1 MDQAHHGSGFEFS
14 VAELL
19 YVFDVALIHLT
30 PTSYKII
37 QTVVWFCE
45 WRRCCA
51 NRHFWRFLHS
61 RKVIQGIVT
70 FTGKHNNKVVSNL
83 PDSVSEWKMRFFYAC
98 SKEAGRRGVVLIWGV
113 PDWWRERL
121 PDVVET
127 ASVELETS

>member
-1 MDQAHHGSGFEFS
+1 MRFEFS

-19 YVFDVALIHLT
+19 YVFNVAPIHLT
-30 PTSYKII
+30 PTSCKII

-51 NRHFWRFLHS
+51 NRHFWRFLLS
-61 RKVIQGIVT
+61 RKVIQGIFT

-98 SKEAGRRGVVLIWGV
+98 SKEAGGGGLSLSGESLIGGERDCLTSWKPRRW
-113 PDWWRERL
+113 
-121 PDVVET
+121 
-127 ASVELETS
+127 S